1 MKYTEIC
8 NDKWLFIWVGLLL
21 FAVIAQCMLFMS
33 KAWKHGM
40 EIGLKQ
46 SQLKKGLKTGIT
58 ISIMPTLPVL
68 LVLFSLTPLLGIPRP
83 WLRLS
88 VIGSAYYETYAATT
102 ALSCLGETFQI
113 NGYSANG
120 WIAALWVMT
129 IGGSVC
135 ILWSAF
141 AIKPISMLYE
151 KAEKINIK
159 LIGLPVAA
167 SLIYGIWPDFG
178 ELWPGFVAVVLFMAP
193 YLPSETIGYMSV
205 MGPGALYL
213 SYITGNVTNLRMP
226 ATIGT
231 INALGIKPNTDEC
244 HTLAIIA
251 CGASVIT
258 SIVIVALGVVVSGP
272 LTPIIQAPVL
282 QPAFDYVVPALFGG
296 LVAQTVIKGKKEI
309 FHYLIPLA
317 VCLFFCYCTKVASA
331 YYMLI
336 VIAVSAVVAVMDYLK
351 TEKKEERGE

>member
-1 MKYTEIC
+1 
-8 NDKWLFIWVGLLL
+8 
-21 FAVIAQCMLFMS
+21 
-33 KAWKHGM
+33 
-40 EIGLKQ
+40 
-46 SQLKKGLKTGIT
+46 
-58 ISIMPTLPVL
+58 
-68 LVLFSLTPLLGIPRP
+68 
-83 WLRLS
+83 
-88 VIGSAYYETYAATT
+88 
-102 ALSCLGETFQI
+102 
-113 NGYSANG
+113 
-120 WIAALWVMT
+120 
-129 IGGSVC
+129 
-135 ILWSAF
+135 
-141 AIKPISMLYE
+141 
-151 KAEKINIK
+151 
-159 LIGLPVAA
+159 
-167 SLIYGIWPDFG
+167 
-178 ELWPGFVAVVLFMAP
+178 
-193 YLPSETIGYMSV
+193 MSV

-336 VIAVSAVVAVMDYLK
+336 VIAVSAAVAVMDYLK
-351 TEKKEERGE
+351 TEKKEERICDIRNIWI

>member
-1 MKYTEIC
+1 MTDNGYHRWIHR
-8 NDKWLFIWVGLLL
+8 FGISSSLLL
-21 FAVIAQCMLFMS
+21 FVAM
-33 KAWKHGM
+33 
-40 EIGLKQ
+40 
-46 SQLKKGLKTGIT
+46 
-58 ISIMPTLPVL
+58 
-68 LVLFSLTPLLGIPRP
+68 
-83 WLRLS
+83 
-88 VIGSAYYETYAATT
+88 T
-102 ALSCLGETFQI
+102 AF
-113 NGYSANG
+113 
-120 WIAALWVMT
+120 
-129 IGGSVC
+129 
-135 ILWSAF
+135 
-141 AIKPISMLYE
+141 
-151 KAEKINIK
+151 
-159 LIGLPVAA
+159 PVAI
-167 SLIYGIWPDFG
+167 SFVYGIWPDFKA
-178 ELWPGFVAVVLFMAP
+178 LWPGFVAVVLFMAP

-244 HTLAIIA
+244 HTLSIIA

-336 VIAVSAVVAVMDYLK
+336 VIAVSAAVAVMDYLK